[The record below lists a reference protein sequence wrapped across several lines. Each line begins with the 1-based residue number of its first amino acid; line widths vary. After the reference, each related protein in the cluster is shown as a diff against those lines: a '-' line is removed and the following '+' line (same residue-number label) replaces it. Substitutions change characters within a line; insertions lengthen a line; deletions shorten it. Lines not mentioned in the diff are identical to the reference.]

1 MTRVERAQLVELADR
16 LRALHHAAEPLLLPN
31 AWDAA
36 SAQAVQAAGFPVVAT
51 TSSGVAASL
60 GWPDGQ
66 EMPPNEMFA
75 AVGRMARAV
84 HVPVTADVEAGYG
97 LDAETLVGRLL
108 QAGAVGCNLEDTDH
122 AAGKTLRDPD
132 EQALWLSEVVA
143 AARAAGVPIVLNARV
158 DVFVRRHTETSADI
172 EEAVERGKKYLE
184 AGADCVYPILVHDE
198 QTVATLAQSIPGPIN
213 IFALP
218 DTPSLR
224 RLKELGVKRISF
236 AGRLQRAAMA
246 ELENRLKQIASGL
259 SPY

>member
-1 MTRVERAQLVELADR
+1 
-16 LRALHHAAEPLLLPN
+16 
-31 AWDAA
+31 
-36 SAQAVQAAGFPVVAT
+36 
-51 TSSGVAASL
+51 
-60 GWPDGQ
+60 
-66 EMPPNEMFA
+66 
-75 AVGRMARAV
+75 
-84 HVPVTADVEAGYG
+84 
-97 LDAETLVGRLL
+97 
-108 QAGAVGCNLEDTDH
+108 
-122 AAGKTLRDPD
+122 
-132 EQALWLSEVVA
+132 
-143 AARAAGVPIVLNARV
+143 
-158 DVFVRRHTETSADI
+158 
-172 EEAVERGKKYLE
+172 GKKYLE